1 MENQRAGIEGSVS
14 AYFFADSDL
23 EQAKKRCSMRAQKT
37 GMAPCAFPKAKLIFL
52 RFKHILSNKT
62 GIGGM
67 CLAANKNTA

>member
-1 MENQRAGIEGSVS
+1 MENQRAGIEGSIS

-37 GMAPCAFPKAKLIFL
+37 GIAPCAFRKTKLIFL

-62 GIGGM
+62 GKGEMQLPGSR
-67 CLAANKNTA
+67 